1 MTIKS
6 ITRSG
11 VVLGLALAIMG
22 WCANALAS
30 QKYGVFERI
39 LDASGSFA
47 QTNQALE
54 KSIAASHL
62 VLHATDNIAVPHNI
76 QQARVYIL
84 TSPAYENAAKD
95 MPPNTISAQI
105 LRIAVYTYGPGKK
118 TQIDMAN
125 PVALAMV
132 YYAKSKEYPQ
142 MIAAAK
148 AVSQEIKDVVAKV
161 PGTPVSVQ
169 LAPRRSES
177 DLNSFDGDGPAKMM
191 AGWDNWRESQDTV
204 FKAKPENFAAT
215 VAKVSAALRASSKG
229 ADNADNSS
237 AWHVVAEIPVGPNA
251 VWFGIDNAYTQNKC
265 IRINSQ
271 FRSRGKTKD
280 APFPGVDHAPALP
293 LEVLVINNGD
303 HVQVAQYGEMW
314 RMQLYFW
321 DSGYLAFAT
330 NTLIPSTIYG
340 SIKHALTA
348 TVASN

>member
-84 TSPAYENAAKD
+84 TSPTYENAAKD

-148 AVSQEIKDVVAKV
+148 AVSQEIKGVVAKV

-169 LAPRRSES
+169 LAPQRSES

-204 FKAKPENFAAT
+204 FKTKPEKFAAT
-215 VAKVSAALRASSKG
+215 VARVSAALRASSKG
-229 ADNADNSS
+229 ADNVDNSS

-321 DSGYLAFAT
+321 DSGYLAFAA

-348 TVASN
+348 TVASK

>member
-6 ITRSG
+6 IARSG
-11 VVLGLALAIMG
+11 AVFGLALAMMG
-22 WCANALAS
+22 WGANALAS
-30 QKYGVFERI
+30 EKYGVFERI
-39 LDASGSFA
+39 LEASGTFA
-47 QTNQALE
+47 QTTQALE

-84 TSPAYENAAKD
+84 TSPTYENAAAS

-105 LRIAVYTYGPGKK
+105 LRVAVYTYGPGKK
-118 TQIDMAN
+118 TMIDMAN

-148 AVSQEIKDVVAKV
+148 AASQEITNVVDKV
-161 PGTPVSVQ
+161 PGTPVSEQ
-169 LAPRRSES
+169 LPPMRSES
-177 DLNSFDGDGPAKMM
+177 TLNSFDGDGPAKMM
-191 AGWDNWRESQDTV
+191 ADWDNWRESQDTV
-204 FKAKPENFAAT
+204 YKAKPENFAAT
-215 VAKVSAALRASSKG
+215 VAKVAAALNASSND
-229 ADNADNSS
+229 ANNPDNSS
-237 AWHVVAEIPVGPNA
+237 AWHVVAQVPVGQNA

-265 IRINSQ
+265 VRINSQ

-280 APFPGVDHAPALP
+280 APYPGVDHAPALP
-293 LEVLVINNGD
+293 LEVLVINNGK

-340 SIKHALTA
+340 SIKNALTA
-348 TVASN
+348 TVASK

>member
-1 MTIKS
+1 MSIKS
-6 ITRSG
+6 ITRGSA
-11 VVLGLALAIMG
+11 VLGLALAMMG
-22 WCANALAS
+22 WCASALAS
-30 QKYGVFERI
+30 QKYGVFERV
-39 LDASGSFA
+39 LEASGSFA
-47 QTNQALE
+47 QTNKALE

-84 TSPAYENAAKD
+84 TSPTYENVAKD
-95 MPPNTISAQI
+95 MPPDTVSAQI
-105 LRIAVYTYGPGKK
+105 LRVAVYTYGPGKK

-142 MIAAAK
+142 MLAAAK
-148 AVSQEIKDVVAKV
+148 AASQEIMNVVDKV
-161 PGTPVSVQ
+161 PGTPVAKQ
-169 LAPRRSES
+169 LAPLRSES

-191 AGWDNWRESQDTV
+191 ADWDNWRESQDTV
-204 FKAKPENFAAT
+204 YKAKPANFAAT
-215 VAKVSAALRASSKG
+215 VAKVAAALNASSKG
-229 ADNADNSS
+229 ASNPDNSS
-237 AWHVVAEIPVGPNA
+237 AWHIVSEIPVGTNA

-280 APFPGVDHAPALP
+280 APYPGVDHAPALP
-293 LEVLVINNGD
+293 LEVLVINNGKR
-303 HVQVAQYGEMW
+303 VQVAQYGEMW

-340 SIKHALTA
+340 SIKNALTA
-348 TVASN
+348 TVASK

>member
-1 MTIKS
+1 MTIRLIK
-6 ITRSG
+6 RSG
-11 VVLGLALAIMG
+11 VMLGLALAMTG
-22 WCANALAS
+22 WCANAMAS
-30 QKYGVFERI
+30 QKYGIFERI

-62 VLHATDNIAVPHNI
+62 VLHATDNIAVPHNV

-84 TSPAYENAAKD
+84 TSPTYEAAAQG
-95 MPPNTISAQI
+95 MPPDTVSAQI
-105 LRIAVYTYGPGKK
+105 LRVAVYTYGPGKK

-148 AVSQEIKDVVAKV
+148 AVSGEIKNVVDQV

-191 AGWDNWRESQDTV
+191 ADWDNWRESQDTV
-204 FKAKPENFAAT
+204 YKAKPENFAAT
-215 VAKVSAALRASSKG
+215 VARVAAALHASSKG
-229 ADNADNSS
+229 AMNPDNSS
-237 AWHVVAEIPVGPNA
+237 SWRIVSEIPVGTNA

-280 APFPGVDHAPALP
+280 APYPGVDHAPALP
-293 LEVLVINNGD
+293 LEVLVINNGK

-340 SIKHALTA
+340 SIKQALTA
-348 TVASN
+348 TVASK

>member
-1 MTIKS
+1 MTIRS
-6 ITRSG
+6 ITRGS
-11 VVLGLALAIMG
+11 VALGLALAIMG
-22 WCANALAS
+22 WCVNALAS
-30 QKYGVFERI
+30 EKYGVFERI
-39 LDASGSFA
+39 LDASGNFA
-47 QTNQALE
+47 KTNQALE
-54 KSIAASHL
+54 KSLAASHL

-84 TSPAYENAAKD
+84 TSPTYENAAKD
-95 MPPNTISAQI
+95 MAPNTISAQI
-105 LRIAVYTYGPGKK
+105 LRVAVYTYGPGKK
-118 TQIDMAN
+118 TEIDMAN

-132 YYAKSKEYPQ
+132 YYAKSKEYEQ

-148 AVSQEIKDVVAKV
+148 AASQEIMNAVDQV
-161 PGTPVSVQ
+161 PGTPVAIQ
-169 LAPRRSES
+169 LAPLRSAS

-191 AGWDNWRESQDTV
+191 ADWDNWHESQDTV
-204 FKAKPENFAAT
+204 FKAKSENFAAT
-215 VAKVSAALRASSKG
+215 VARVSAALNASTQG
-229 ADNADNSS
+229 ADKADNSD
-237 AWHVVAEIPVGPNA
+237 AWHVVAEVPVGPNA

-293 LEVLVINNGD
+293 LEVLVINNGK

-348 TVASN
+348 TVASK